1 MKNKRKRNI
10 IFVVMLILT
19 LLSATFVSSFA
30 VTQEEYDKAQEEA
43 KEAKEATEAKRKEA
57 KDAAKAAAAGGNG
70 CSAPPRWPPSSS

>member
-43 KEAKEATEAKRKEA
+43 KEANEATEAKRKIGIA
-57 KDAAKAAAAGGNG
+57 HV
-70 CSAPPRWPPSSS
+70 